1 MKHKAFRRMLAALLA
16 AALLAGCGAASSQ
29 MTREEGSIAG
39 PPVKTESA
47 LPVSTP
53 EADTAPEP
61 ENGTET
67 PQELP
72 PLDQRVT
79 NQWEIHKN
87 LQDPAGKVLCL
98 NMEVPR
104 INSASADAARI
115 NARLAQCYVEPCK
128 PCLEYPALENGTPWD
143 EVRSVGYYQY
153 WYGDCVS
160 LVVSSYY
167 GGTDAPFHWGW
178 CFDFESGNQL
188 TVTQMLQRMGA
199 DPAALEEALYR
210 DIKRRDELD
219 RQAAIERGMLPTGSL
234 KEGNTAWWTSLDELP
249 FSLDGKGN
257 ISFVVHR
264 FSASGEEYV
273 NDAPVIPLDA
283 QPLPPDWEWQVLAEW
298 MAVTAVTQGE
308 SCAPADRNESFTLR
322 LEKAEITGTVTV
334 SFIRETYVSP
344 QIQSAAETR
353 TGELNAGAVTGW
365 DGEKSQGWN
374 LTCLSEDGRSR
385 WTISMMEDRSLRM
398 QSTGPKKGS
407 EVWYVFQRTEAWD
420 DIGYTAIPRRLWGTY
435 RAGDEAAKGIRW
447 MTFLPDGSCC
457 MSVEWDGWNGTLT
470 GTAEGTQGRTEDGTE
485 LHFTLTDT
493 DGRPCEFWAILL
505 NDDGSPSGC
514 SLKYRAG
521 EQLFDRDTRPA
532 YWKNDSPDLTLV
544 P

>member
-1 MKHKAFRRMLAALLA
+1 MKHLALCGALAALL
-16 AALLAGCGAASSQ
+16 AALLAGCGAKTAASARPAGS
-29 MTREEGSIAG
+29 REL
-39 PPVKTESA
+39 K
-47 LPVSTP
+47 STP
-53 EADTAPEP
+53 PDSMHATVTITEQYTLEKVVQA
-61 ENGTET
+61 ENG
-67 PQELP
+67 
-72 PLDQRVT
+72 
-79 NQWEIHKN
+79 
-87 LQDPAGKVLCL
+87 GKVRL
-98 NMEVPR
+98 NIHLPR
-104 INSASADAARI
+104 LESDSADAARI
-115 NARLAQCYVEPCK
+115 NAEIARLY
-128 PCLEYPALENGTPWD
+128 EYDVQEYADCPAAADPDVWD
-143 EVRSVGYYQY
+143 FCMEMKWNAS
-153 WYGDCVS
+153 WYDDCVS
-160 LVVSSYY
+160 LVVSSDY
-167 GGTDAPFHWGW
+167 GGTDAPFHQGW
-178 CFDFESGNQL
+178 CFDFDSGKQL
-188 TVTQMLQRMGA
+188 TATQLLQRMGA

-219 RQAAIERGMLPTGSL
+219 RQAACERGLLPPGSL
-234 KEGNTAWWTSLDELP
+234 KEGNTAWWATLDELP

-283 QPLPPDWEWQVLAEW
+283 QPLPPDWEQQVLAEW

-308 SCAPADRNESFTLR
+308 SYAPADRNESYILQ
-322 LEKAEITGTVTV
+322 LEKAEITGSVTTT
-334 SFIRETYVSP
+334 FTRKEYVSP

-385 WTISMMEDRSLRM
+385 WTISRMEDRSLRM
-398 QSTGPKKGS
+398 QFTGPQKGS

-420 DIGYTAIPRRLWGTY
+420 DIGYTAIPRRLWGTFH
-435 RAGDEAAKGIRW
+435 AGDAATGIKW

-457 MSVEWDGWNGTLT
+457 MSVEWGGWNGTLT

-521 EQLFDRDTRPA
+521 EQLFDRDTRPV
-532 YWKNDSPDLTLV
+532 YWKNDSPDLTLE